1 MSKLSLSQRTKLLNN
16 QFGRCFYCGDKVQI
30 NRCEVDH
37 ILPFSKY
44 RNGQIYNMCIAC
56 CECNR
61 IKSDRTLNELKTIF
75 EKNFSHK
82 LIRGMFFFEFLGLTS
97 EDILLTK
104 HSERD
109 GITFY

>member
-1 MSKLSLSQRTKLLNN
+1 MQMIGICLFCKQKTEYDISVCLVGSEMCR
-16 QFGRCFYCGDKVQI
+16 R
-30 NRCEVDH
+30 
-37 ILPFSKY
+37 Y
-44 RNGQIYNMCIAC
+44 RC